1 MFTTYDEILLFS
13 KANPNQLIIID
24 FKAQWCA
31 PCKTIK
37 PYFDYLT
44 LNYPSVNFIEID
56 IEDESTINITENFD
70 IPKLPT
76 FIYIKNGSICH
87 TFTGIN
93 KEHIEN
99 AINDYL

>member
-24 FKAQWCA
+24 FKAKWCA

-44 LNYPSVNFIEID
+44 F
-56 IEDESTINITENFD
+56 
-70 IPKLPT
+70 
-76 FIYIKNGSICH
+76 
-87 TFTGIN
+87 
-93 KEHIEN
+93 
-99 AINDYL
+99 